1 MVWWKR
7 DRWKRIFDEM
17 FREFEEI
24 DEMFERMMR
33 SVERMPL
40 HGRVEGPYFYG
51 FSVTLGP
58 DGKPKIREF
67 GNVKPLGR
75 SVIRSEVREPFVD
88 VVYDEQN
95 NQVNVIAEMPGVS
108 KESINIEAS
117 EDSVH
122 IHAEEGN
129 RKYDTTVNLETQI
142 DPKSAKATFNNGVLQ
157 VTFKSKKPMRSKGVR
172 IKVE

>member
-40 HGRVEGPYFYG
+40 HGKVEGPYFYG

-67 GNVKPLGR
+67 GNVKPLGG

-108 KESINIEAS
+108 KENINIEAS

-122 IHAEEGN
+122 IRAEEGN
-129 RKYDTTVNLETQI
+129 RKYDTTVNLETKI

-157 VTFKSKKPMRSKGVR
+157 VTFKSKKPMKSKGVR
-172 IKVE
+172 INVE